1 MTLTY
6 KQGDYIIVSQNEIDI
21 QFEIVE
27 CSVGFITLLDT
38 LSRIESVRRVVE
50 IDELVVSGR
59 ASVKA
64 RNIKERL
71 LKKQNAIDFGSYS
84 ESLKQQARERYNF
97 VIAVLE
103 SKLPS
108 KSVEKLTPIIENTWS
123 NNVFKT
129 INSPPSPRTV
139 QRWVKSYIDSGFSV
153 RSLISANAGKGN
165 RSAKVDDAL
174 EPYIQQAIKHFK
186 QLEQPTIAKSY
197 DQLTTLIHYDN
208 ILIADPSQ
216 KLKLMTYSAFLKRLE
231 KEAPKQLLIA
241 RKGKEAANIMYRT
254 YKEVQE
260 TTLILQR
267 TEVDHTQLDLFIV
280 DSKQKMV
287 LGRPYITVIL
297 DYKSKSILGFYIGF
311 EKPSYMSIARAL
323 RHAILPKSYV
333 RQMYKEVE
341 YDWDCY
347 GIPRTLVVDRGK
359 DFESIALVDACMD
372 LNIRI
377 HRNPGKHPWYKGSV
391 ESYFKSLNLRLLNDL
406 RGKVFPNIVDSNT
419 YDPKK
424 NAIITMDLF
433 LTIFHKWVI
442 DIYQRDLVAK
452 GTIIPRVSW
461 QEDLEFVP
469 RRVMNKDALDIVLAE
484 RTTRQNGPHGIVF
497 EHIRYDSDELMK
509 LRSLT
514 GFRKLE
520 IKYNREDLGYIY
532 VLDDRNSRDKTYFKV
547 PTIMPEYAKGLSRHQ
562 HRIILAFNK
571 KYLDGFKEPEAL
583 AAAKMKVNYLIGEYL
598 NTQKDNS
605 VATVQNVARYKDIGQ
620 QSDQSVTSSVS
631 KQQTDE
637 YSGVPKSKVAIP
649 SPINLDKPDFDGLS
663 NTLPDELDF

>member
-1 MTLTY
+1 MTFTY
-6 KQGDYIIVSQNEIDI
+6 KQGDYITVTQGETVIH
-21 QFEIVE
+21 FEIVE
-27 CSVGFITLLDT
+27 CGVGSIKLLDT
-38 LSRIESVRRVVE
+38 LSGVESVRRVVE
-50 IDELVVSGR
+50 IDELVVSGK
-59 ASVKA
+59 ASVQAK
-64 RNIKERL
+64 NVKERQ
-71 LKKQNAIDFGSYS
+71 LKKSNAIDFGSYP
-84 ESLKQQARERYNF
+84 EALKQQARERYKF

-103 SKLPS
+103 SNLTS

-123 NNVFKT
+123 NNEYKT
-129 INSPPSPRTV
+129 ITSQPSPRTV

-153 RSLISANAGKGN
+153 RSLISAYAGKGN
-165 RSAKVDDAL
+165 RSAKVDSAL

-186 QLEQPTIAKSY
+186 QLEQPTVAKSY
-197 DQLTTLIHYDN
+197 DQLATLIHYDN

-216 KLKLMTYSAFLKRLE
+216 KLKVMTYSAFLKRLE

-254 YKEVQE
+254 NKAVQE

-280 DSKQKMV
+280 DSKQNMV

-323 RHAILPKSYV
+323 RHAILPKTYV
-333 RQMYKEVE
+333 REMYKDVE
-341 YDWDCY
+341 HDWDCY

-377 HRNPGKHPWYKGSV
+377 LRNPGKHPWYKGSV
-391 ESYFKSLNLRLLNDL
+391 ESYFKSLNLKLLNDL
-406 RGKVFPNIVDSNT
+406 QGKVFPSIVDSNA
-419 YDPKK
+419 YNPKK

-442 DIYQRDLVAK
+442 DIYHRDLVAK
-452 GTIIPRVSW
+452 NTIIPWLSW
-461 QEDLEFVP
+461 QKDLEFVP
-469 RRVMNKDALDIVLAE
+469 RRTMNRDALDIVLAE
-484 RTTRQNGPHGIVF
+484 KISRVNTIYGIVF

-532 VLDDRNSRDKTYFKV
+532 VLDDTNPQDNTYFKV
-547 PTIMPEYAKGLSRHQ
+547 PSVMPEYAKGLSRHQ
-562 HRIILAFNK
+562 HRVILAFNK
-571 KYLDGFKEPEAL
+571 KYLEGFKNPEAL
-583 AAAKMKVNYLIGEYL
+583 AAAKMKVNSLIDEYL

-605 VATVQNVARYKDIGQ
+605 VATVQNVARYKDVGQ
-620 QSDQSVTSSVS
+620 KSDQSVTSSVS
-631 KQQTDE
+631 KQQIDE
-637 YSGVPKSKVAIP
+637 YSGVPKSNVAIP